1 MDQEAVADVSLTP
14 YTYSA
19 SFKADSGAGVG
30 VTIPNVDLS
39 NNQVAFS
46 TYHKFNNGEEVFYRT
61 FNQSSIGGISTDSR
75 YFLKVIDANKVS
87 IHNSLGDVV
96 SGINSLSLNSFGI
109 GNHAFESVLKK
120 KRIGTITVK
129 NSGSGYENREV
140 RCGVSG
146 INTSLNYINI
156 KNHGFNSGE
165 TITYK
170 TVSGST
176 AISGLTENSDY
187 ILTKVDNDNFSL
199 SSVGVGTTAAN
210 FFFTSKQNVNIV
222 SVGVGTH
229 IFKYPDIRLHF

>member
-1 MDQEAVADVSLTP
+1 MWYLELTV
-14 YTYSA
+14 
-19 SFKADSGAGVG
+19 F
-30 VTIPNVDLS
+30 I
-39 NNQVAFS
+39 
-46 TYHKFNNGEEVFYRT
+46 KFFRNWKSCLWKCSEE
-61 FNQSSIGGISTDSR
+61 
-75 YFLKVIDANKVS
+75 
-87 IHNSLGDVV
+87 
-96 SGINSLSLNSFGI
+96 
-109 GNHAFESVLKK
+109 

-176 AISGLTENSDY
+176 SISGLTENSDY
-187 ILTKVDNDNFSL
+187 ILTKVDDDNFSL

-210 FFFTSKQNVNIV
+210 FFLLLSKM
-222 SVGVGTH
+222 
-229 IFKYPDIRLHF
+229 